1 MAERLQHALKWLLC
15 MAAVVLV
22 AWLLYGGM
30 LADTAPGDFAYQA
43 ANKYF
48 ADGIY
53 EQALTEYEDALRDN
67 PAHQGALAGKAA
79 VLVQLEREQDAIAI
93 YDGLIATQPE
103 HPGYYANRGIA
114 HDRLNQHES
123 ALADYEIAISLDPEI
138 GDGPGWL
145 TRFLRNEPEPVPG
158 IADRA
163 GYIRSQLALP
173 PPQRVLRVPKI
184 DEAQR
189 PYKK

>member
-1 MAERLQHALKWLLC
+1 MAARLRHALKWLLL
-15 MAAVVLV
+15 MVAVALV
-22 AWLLYGGM
+22 AWLLYRGM
-30 LADTAPGDFAYQA
+30 LSDTTPGDFAYYA
-43 ANKYF
+43 GNKYF
-48 ADGIY
+48 ADGVH
-53 EQALTEYEDALRDN
+53 EQALAEYEDALREN
-67 PAHQGALAGKAA
+67 PAHLGALAGKAA
-79 VLVQLEREQDAIAI
+79 VLIQLKREQDAIAI

-103 HPGYYANRGIA
+103 HPGHYANRGIA
-114 HDRLNQHES
+114 YDRLNQHES

>member
-1 MAERLQHALKWLLC
+1 

-30 LADTAPGDFAYQA
+30 FADPAPGDFAYQA
-43 ANKYF
+43 ASKYF
-48 ADGIY
+48 ADGGY
-53 EQALTEYEDALRDN
+53 EQALAEYEDALREN
-67 PAHQGALAGKAA
+67 PAHLGALAGKAA
-79 VLVQLEREQDAIAI
+79 VLVQLKRERDAIAI
-93 YDGLIATQPE
+93 YDRLIATQQE
-103 HPGYYANRGIA
+103 HPGHYANRGIA

-163 GYIRSQLALP
+163 EYIRSQLALP